1 MLYSPDSPTSFPGEI
16 DVDITTYRVVCIAV
30 YSGST
35 TSANRQYVLI
45 STIPSTA
52 QYIPV
57 QLGTTATYIRIEYAG
72 GKLSLLS
79 SGAPASVGAIYGI
92 VKKS

>member
-1 MLYSPDSPTSFPGEI
+1 MLYNPASPVSFPGEI
-16 DVDITTYRVVCIAV
+16 DVDITEYRVICMVV
-30 YSGST
+30 YSGAT
-35 TSANRQYVLI
+35 TSTNRQHVI
-45 STIPSTA
+45 IATTPASS

-57 QLGTTATYIRIEYAG
+57 QLGATASYIRVEFAG

-92 VKKS
+92 VK